1 MSEKSGSNWSKGLIL
16 DKKDAIYAANRFTE
30 YFKNFEHIIDYF
42 KEVKKER
49 IEKMPQ
55 PMFGMSWGDDFFQNW
70 DMHPEDMDF
79 ELRDATSE
87 TFHHYLELVASHPNE
102 ASIPGRHIRY
112 MLYEKNTNTIAGFI
126 RLGSPVMSIR
136 PRNQYLDGV
145 VGMNGNISLST
156 FNKHSINGFIIVPAQ
171 PFGFN
176 YLGGKLL
183 AGLCCTAEVK
193 EHLDSKYDMNTCLF
207 ETTSLY
213 GSSKQLSQYDGMKPF
228 LRYKGDTLSKFLL
241 TLGEDIYFEMRDWFT
256 EKNGGE
262 DLVPARTAEGK
273 VTASRK
279 LNIQSKMVGIIK
291 ASLKEHDTKAYKMFT
306 EQMNKASD
314 VTTQKR
320 FYMSEYGYA
329 NARDVLLGKTDTLTK
344 AENYD
349 RFELENVTKWWK
361 KLATKR
367 YIKMIREDKVRREL
381 EVWNKDTMNKID
393 IIR

>member
-126 RLGSPVMSIR
+126 RLGSPVKSIR

-145 VGMNGNISLST
+145 VGMNGKIYLST

-228 LRYKGDTLSKFLL
+228 IRFKGLTDSSFSPNMHDGVFL
-241 TLGEDIYFEMRDWFT
+241 DFNKWFT
-256 EKNGGE
+256 EKNDGVRIVDPTVSG
-262 DLVPARTAEGK
+262 
-273 VTASRK
+273 RK
-279 LNIQSKMVGIIK
+279 MKTQMRMISIIK
-291 ASLKEHDTKAYKMFT
+291 QSLKEHDEQEYKKFVEFHKEST
-306 EQMNKASD
+306 NLNE
-314 VTTQKR
+314 QKR
-320 FYMSEYGYA
+320 FFISTYGY
-329 NARDVLLGKTDTLTK
+329 
-344 AENYD
+344 
-349 RFELENVTKWWK
+349 ENVPQIIRGEETELRKAPNFDRYTQQGILDWWRPKAARRYEQLK
-361 KLATKR
+361 KDGRLRTS
-367 YIKMIREDKVRREL
+367 L
-381 EVWNKDTMNKID
+381 EIWSETFDID
-393 IIR
+393 ILREGK

>member
-30 YFKNFEHIIDYF
+30 YFKSFEHIIHYF

-228 LRYKGDTLSKFLL
+228 IRFKGLTDSSFSPNMHDGVFL
-241 TLGEDIYFEMRDWFT
+241 DFNKWFT
-256 EKNGGE
+256 EKNDGVRIVDPTVSG
-262 DLVPARTAEGK
+262 
-273 VTASRK
+273 RK
-279 LNIQSKMVGIIK
+279 MKTQMRMISIIK
-291 ASLKEHDTKAYKMFT
+291 QSLKEHDEQEYKKFVEFHKEST
-306 EQMNKASD
+306 NLNE
-314 VTTQKR
+314 QKR
-320 FYMSEYGYA
+320 FFISTYGY
-329 NARDVLLGKTDTLTK
+329 
-344 AENYD
+344 
-349 RFELENVTKWWK
+349 ENVPQIIRGEETELRKAPNFDRYTQQGILDWWRPKAARRYEQLK
-361 KLATKR
+361 KDGRLKTS
-367 YIKMIREDKVRREL
+367 L
-381 EVWNKDTMNKID
+381 EIWSETFDID
-393 IIR
+393 ILREGK

>member
-70 DMHPEDMDF
+70 DIHPEDMDF

-228 LRYKGDTLSKFLL
+228 IRFKGLTDSSFSPNMHDGVFL
-241 TLGEDIYFEMRDWFT
+241 DFNKWFT
-256 EKNGGE
+256 EKNDGVRIVDPTVSG
-262 DLVPARTAEGK
+262 
-273 VTASRK
+273 RK
-279 LNIQSKMVGIIK
+279 MKTQMRMISIIK
-291 ASLKEHDTKAYKMFT
+291 QSLKEHDEQEYKKFVEFHKEST
-306 EQMNKASD
+306 NLNE
-314 VTTQKR
+314 QKR
-320 FYMSEYGYA
+320 FFISTYGY
-329 NARDVLLGKTDTLTK
+329 
-344 AENYD
+344 
-349 RFELENVTKWWK
+349 ENVPQIIRGEETELRKAPNFDRYTQQGILDWWRPKAARRYEQLK
-361 KLATKR
+361 K
-367 YIKMIREDKVRREL
+367 DVRLRTSL
-381 EVWNKDTMNKID
+381 EIWSETFDID
-393 IIR
+393 ILREGK

>member
-136 PRNQYLDGV
+136 PRNQYLEGV

-228 LRYKGDTLSKFLL
+228 IRFKGLTDSSFSPNMHDGVFL
-241 TLGEDIYFEMRDWFT
+241 DFNKWFT
-256 EKNGGE
+256 EKNDGVRIVDPTVSG
-262 DLVPARTAEGK
+262 
-273 VTASRK
+273 RK
-279 LNIQSKMVGIIK
+279 MKTQMRMISIIK
-291 ASLKEHDTKAYKMFT
+291 QSLKEHDEQEYKKFVEFHKEST
-306 EQMNKASD
+306 NLNE
-314 VTTQKR
+314 QKR
-320 FYMSEYGYA
+320 FFISTYGY
-329 NARDVLLGKTDTLTK
+329 
-344 AENYD
+344 
-349 RFELENVTKWWK
+349 ENVPQIIRGEETELRKAPNFDRYTQQGILDWWRPKAARRYEQLK
-361 KLATKR
+361 KDGRLRTS
-367 YIKMIREDKVRREL
+367 L
-381 EVWNKDTMNKID
+381 EIWSETFDID
-393 IIR
+393 ILREGK

>member
-1 MSEKSGSNWSKGLIL
+1 MSEISGTNWSKGLIL

-87 TFHHYLELVASHPNE
+87 HFHHYLELVASHPNE

-228 LRYKGDTLSKFLL
+228 IRFKGLTDSSFSPNMHDGVFL
-241 TLGEDIYFEMRDWFT
+241 DFNKWFT
-256 EKNGGE
+256 EKNDGVRIVDPTVSG
-262 DLVPARTAEGK
+262 
-273 VTASRK
+273 RK
-279 LNIQSKMVGIIK
+279 MKTQMRMISIIK
-291 ASLKEHDTKAYKMFT
+291 QSLKEHDEQEYKKFVEFHKEST
-306 EQMNKASD
+306 NLNE
-314 VTTQKR
+314 QKR
-320 FYMSEYGYA
+320 FFISTYGY
-329 NARDVLLGKTDTLTK
+329 
-344 AENYD
+344 
-349 RFELENVTKWWK
+349 ENVPQIIRGEETELRKAPNFDRYTQQGILDWWRPKAARRYEQLK
-361 KLATKR
+361 KDGRLRTS
-367 YIKMIREDKVRREL
+367 L
-381 EVWNKDTMNKID
+381 EIWSETFDID
-393 IIR
+393 ILREGK

>member
-193 EHLDSKYDMNTCLF
+193 GHLDSKYDMNTCLF

-228 LRYKGDTLSKFLL
+228 IRFKGLTDSSFSPNMHDGVFL
-241 TLGEDIYFEMRDWFT
+241 DFNKWFT
-256 EKNGGE
+256 EKNDGVRIVDPTVSG
-262 DLVPARTAEGK
+262 
-273 VTASRK
+273 RK
-279 LNIQSKMVGIIK
+279 MKTQMRMISIIK
-291 ASLKEHDTKAYKMFT
+291 QSLKEHDEQEYKKFVEFHKEST
-306 EQMNKASD
+306 NLNE
-314 VTTQKR
+314 QKR
-320 FYMSEYGYA
+320 FFISTYGY
-329 NARDVLLGKTDTLTK
+329 
-344 AENYD
+344 
-349 RFELENVTKWWK
+349 ENVPQIIRGEETELRKAPNFDRYTQQGILDWWRPKAARRYEQLK
-361 KLATKR
+361 KDGRLRTS
-367 YIKMIREDKVRREL
+367 L
-381 EVWNKDTMNKID
+381 EIWSETFDID
-393 IIR
+393 ILREGK

>member
-30 YFKNFEHIIDYF
+30 YFK
-42 KEVKKER
+42 KLKKER

-228 LRYKGDTLSKFLL
+228 IRFKGLTDSSFSPNMHDGVFL
-241 TLGEDIYFEMRDWFT
+241 DFNKWFT
-256 EKNGGE
+256 EKNDGVRIVDPTVSG
-262 DLVPARTAEGK
+262 
-273 VTASRK
+273 RK
-279 LNIQSKMVGIIK
+279 MKTQMRMISIIK
-291 ASLKEHDTKAYKMFT
+291 QSLKEHDEQEYKKFVEFHKEST
-306 EQMNKASD
+306 NLNE
-314 VTTQKR
+314 QKR
-320 FYMSEYGYA
+320 FFISTYGY
-329 NARDVLLGKTDTLTK
+329 
-344 AENYD
+344 
-349 RFELENVTKWWK
+349 ENVPQIIRGEETELRKAPNFDRYTQQGILDWWRPKAARRYEQLK
-361 KLATKR
+361 KDGRLRTS
-367 YIKMIREDKVRREL
+367 L
-381 EVWNKDTMNKID
+381 EIWSETFDID
-393 IIR
+393 ILREGK

>member
-145 VGMNGNISLST
+145 VGMNRNISLST

-193 EHLDSKYDMNTCLF
+193 EH
-207 ETTSLY
+207 
-213 GSSKQLSQYDGMKPF
+213 
-228 LRYKGDTLSKFLL
+228 
-241 TLGEDIYFEMRDWFT
+241 
-256 EKNGGE
+256 
-262 DLVPARTAEGK
+262 
-273 VTASRK
+273 
-279 LNIQSKMVGIIK
+279 
-291 ASLKEHDTKAYKMFT
+291 
-306 EQMNKASD
+306 
-314 VTTQKR
+314 
-320 FYMSEYGYA
+320 
-329 NARDVLLGKTDTLTK
+329 
-344 AENYD
+344 
-349 RFELENVTKWWK
+349 
-361 KLATKR
+361 
-367 YIKMIREDKVRREL
+367 
-381 EVWNKDTMNKID
+381 
-393 IIR
+393 